1 MTTPAIE
8 MVDGLPIFSAIE
20 PASIKP
26 AIEKAIAACKSEI
39 DEVVA
44 SKDYSYQNLVL
55 RLEEADDRLSKIFS
69 PVSHMNSVVSSDELR
84 EAHDACLPLLSEY
97 GTWVGQHEGLYNALP
112 SKRLTNLRP

>member
-55 RLEEADDRLSKIFS
+55 RLEEADDRFS
-69 PVSHMNSVVSSDELR
+69 FSL
-84 EAHDACLPLLSEY
+84 
-97 GTWVGQHEGLYNALP
+97 
-112 SKRLTNLRP
+112 

>member
-55 RLEEADDRLSKIFS
+55 RLEDADDRLSKIFS

-84 EAHDACLPLLSEY
+84 EVFDEWSAFVSE
-97 GTWVGQHEGLYNALP
+97 
-112 SKRLTNLRP
+112 

>member
-69 PVSHMNSVVSSDELR
+69 PVCSSSPNSDG
-84 EAHDACLPLLSEY
+84 AAFLSAS
-97 GTWVGQHEGLYNALP
+97 NF
-112 SKRLTNLRP
+112 

>member
-39 DEVVA
+39 
-44 SKDYSYQNLVL
+44 
-55 RLEEADDRLSKIFS
+55 
-69 PVSHMNSVVSSDELR
+69 
-84 EAHDACLPLLSEY
+84 SEY
-97 GTWVGQHEGLYNALP
+97 GTWVGQHEGLTMLTLP

>member
-84 EAHDACLPLLSEY
+84 N
-97 GTWVGQHEGLYNALP
+97 G
-112 SKRLTNLRP
+112 